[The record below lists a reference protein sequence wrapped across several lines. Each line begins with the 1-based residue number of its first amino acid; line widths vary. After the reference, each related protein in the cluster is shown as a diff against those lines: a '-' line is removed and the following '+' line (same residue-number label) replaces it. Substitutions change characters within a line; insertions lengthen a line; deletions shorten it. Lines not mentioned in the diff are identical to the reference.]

1 MTSNATVT
9 IYLME
14 ARDHFKIMLCSEF
27 PEPSMSG
34 KPLDTPDSDTTT
46 LNEIN
51 EPPLYKV
58 LLHNDDYTTMDFV
71 VMVLEKV
78 FHKTPSEAT
87 VIMLNVH
94 RNGIGVCGIYPAE
107 IAETKIDTVHAMAS
121 EAGFPLKASM
131 EQA

>member
-1 MTSNATVT
+1 
-9 IYLME
+9 
-14 ARDHFKIMLCSEF
+14 
-27 PEPSMSG
+27 MSRTETA
-34 KPLDTPDSDTTT
+34 KPKMAGMPIDTPDFDTST

-78 FHKTPSEAT
+78 FNKTPSEAT
-87 VIMLNVH
+87 MIMLNVH
-94 RNGIGVCGIYPAE
+94 NKGIGVCGIYPAE
-107 IAETKIDTVHAMAS
+107 IAETKIDTVHSMAR
-121 EAGFPLKASM
+121 EAGFPLRASM